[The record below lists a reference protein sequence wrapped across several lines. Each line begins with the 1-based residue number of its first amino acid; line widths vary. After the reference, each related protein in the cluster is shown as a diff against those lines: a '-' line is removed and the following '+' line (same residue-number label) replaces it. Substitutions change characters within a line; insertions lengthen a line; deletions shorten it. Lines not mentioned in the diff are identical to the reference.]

1 MNELTNETHDSIMQN
16 CASTEPLKTIEI
28 DGVHITILGTAHVS
42 KASAEMVQAL
52 IATGKFDAVAVELC
66 PSRHNAIVNPELIA
80 KMDLFQVIKGGQAS
94 MVAASLALGA
104 FQQRMAEQ
112 LKIEP
117 GAEMR
122 VAIKGAT
129 EAGLPI
135 LLIDREIGTTLKRI
149 YRSVPWWKR
158 FGIFSGI
165 LASIISQEKVSA
177 AEIEKLKEGDVLE
190 STFSQFSE
198 DEKDLFK
205 PLISE
210 RDEYMSAHLI
220 KESKDNNYQHILA
233 IIGAGHLKGIT
244 RLLETR
250 AIDKPDETIAQLDT
264 IPDASNWL
272 KYFPWAIVALIL
284 AGFVV
289 GFMRSSE
296 IGIAMLVDWVLING
310 GLSALGAAI
319 AFAHPLTIMAAFL
332 AAPLTSLN
340 PTIGAGMVVATVETF
355 LRKPKVSDFNRL
367 RSDATHLKGWWH
379 NQVTRIL
386 LIFLLST
393 IGSAVGTYVAGFRI
407 YDRLSGG

>member
-1 MNELTNETHDSIMQN
+1 MNELTTYNS
-16 CASTEPLKTIEI
+16 ASTEPLKTIEI
-28 DGVHITILGTAHVS
+28 DGAHITILGTAHVS
-42 KASAEMVQAL
+42 KASAEMVQEL
-52 IATGKFDAVAVELC
+52 IATGKFDAIAVELC

-80 KMDLFQVIKGGQAS
+80 QMDLFQVIKRGQAS

-112 LKIEP
+112 LEIEP

-122 VAIKGAT
+122 VAIKDAT
-129 EAGLPI
+129 EAGLPV
-135 LLIDREIGTTLKRI
+135 LLIDREIGITLKRI
-149 YRSVPWWKR
+149 YRNVPWWKR
-158 FGIFSGI
+158 FGIFGGL
-165 LASIISQEKVSA
+165 LASIVSQEKISA
-177 AEIEKLKEGDVLE
+177 AEIERLKEGDVLE

-210 RDEYMSAHLI
+210 RDEYMSAHLL
-220 KESKDNNYQHILA
+220 KESKENNYQHILA

-244 RLLETR
+244 HLLETK
-250 AIDKPDETIAQLDT
+250 AINKPDETISQLDI
-264 IPDASNWL
+264 IPDSSSWL

-284 AGFVV
+284 TGFVI
-289 GFMRSSE
+289 GFLRSPE
-296 IGIAMLVDWVLING
+296 IGTAMIVDWVLING

-319 AFAHPLTIMAAFL
+319 AFAHPLTIMTAFL

-340 PTIGAGMVVATVETF
+340 PTIGAGMVVAAMETL
-355 LRKPKVSDFNRL
+355 LRKPKVSDFNQL
-367 RSDATHLKGWWH
+367 RSDATHLKGWWR

-393 IGSAVGTYVAGFRI
+393 LGSAVGTYIAGFRI